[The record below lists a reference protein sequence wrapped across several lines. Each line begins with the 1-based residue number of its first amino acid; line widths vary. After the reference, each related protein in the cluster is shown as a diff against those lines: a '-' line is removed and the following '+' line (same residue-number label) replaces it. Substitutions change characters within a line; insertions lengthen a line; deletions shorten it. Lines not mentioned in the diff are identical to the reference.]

1 MINSFF
7 FFFANI
13 MGTNS
18 QYMVNNNED
27 NNDNHDNESNKT
39 QLDSK
44 SSIL

>member
-1 MINSFF
+1 
-7 FFFANI
+7 

>member
-1 MINSFF
+1 
-7 FFFANI
+7 

-18 QYMVNNNED
+18 KYMVNNNKD

>member
-1 MINSFF
+1 
-7 FFFANI
+7 

-18 QYMVNNNED
+18 QYMVDNNED